1 MLFFSFFENCRI
13 FALLLSFFLS
23 FAVSFQ
29 TIKRE
34 KSLCEQEGGG
44 GMTFKY
50 SSKKKI
56 VTKLIIVR
64 VVRSHMFVLLLTQL
78 CFQSVFFGSFPF
90 NFSFLIANK
99 SSLLFA
105 KHLNTL
111 LARSIFAGHKCQG
124 GKNWMSLK
132 KVDFC
137 ILIKSTILKLDS
149 SCQMYQ
155 KIQLRM
161 INTYKSTY

>member
-50 SSKKKI
+50 SSKKKNCDKI
-56 VTKLIIVR
+56 NYCQSRSVTY
-64 VVRSHMFVLLLTQL
+64 VRSFANPTLFSKCLFWLL
-78 CFQSVFFGSFPF
+78 SF
-90 NFSFLIANK
+90 
-99 SSLLFA
+99 
-105 KHLNTL
+105 
-111 LARSIFAGHKCQG
+111 
-124 GKNWMSLK
+124 
-132 KVDFC
+132 
-137 ILIKSTILKLDS
+137 
-149 SCQMYQ
+149 
-155 KIQLRM
+155 
-161 INTYKSTY
+161 